1 MKKFEGISKDK
12 FIGGW
17 YIPHDIC
24 DKLIEWYHD
33 NKQYQVQGVVY
44 NQNFESGFVTD
55 PNYKES
61 TEIGISQDNG
71 DYPINLYR
79 DLQQKVLES
88 YLAEYPD
95 CDDLLDPF
103 NINQPYNIQY
113 YAPTQGFKQ
122 LHAERTSI
130 HMSKRIL
137 VFMTYLNDV
146 PGGGT
151 KFPSQS
157 FTAPAEKGLTLIWPA
172 EWTHAH
178 VGQISPTN
186 EKYIITGWY
195 SFND

>member
-1 MKKFEGISKDK
+1 VKKFEGIDRDK

-33 NKQYQVQGVVY
+33 NKKYQVDGVVY
-44 NQNFESGFVTD
+44 NQNFEGGFAID
-55 PNYKES
+55 PSYKES
-61 TEIGISQDNG
+61 TEIGISHENG
-71 DYPINLYR
+71 DYPINQYR
-79 DLQQKVLES
+79 VWQQRVLDA
-88 YLAEYPD
+88 YIREYPD
-95 CDDLLDPF
+95 SNNLLDAF
-103 NINQPYNIQY
+103 NINEAFNLQH

-122 LHAERTSI
+122 LHAERTGVK
-130 HMSKRIL
+130 MSKRVL

-151 KFPSQS
+151 QFPSQS

-186 EKYIITGWY
+186 DKYIITGWY
-195 SFND
+195 SFNE

>member
-1 MKKFEGISKDK
+1 MKKFEGIDRDK

-33 NKQYQVQGVVY
+33 NKKYQVDGVVY
-44 NQNFESGFVTD
+44 NQNFEGGFAID
-55 PNYKES
+55 PSYKES
-61 TEIGISQDNG
+61 TEIGISHENG
-71 DYPINLYR
+71 DYPINQYR
-79 DLQQKVLES
+79 VWQQRVLDA
-88 YLAEYPD
+88 YIREYPD
-95 CDDLLDPF
+95 SNNLLDAF
-103 NINQPYNIQY
+103 NINEAFNLQH

-122 LHAERTSI
+122 LHAERTGVK
-130 HMSKRIL
+130 MSKRVL

-151 KFPSQS
+151 QFPSQS

-186 EKYIITGWY
+186 DKYIITGWY
-195 SFND
+195 SFNE

>member
-17 YIPHDIC
+17 YISHDIC

-33 NKQYQVQGVVY
+33 NKKYQVDGVVY
-44 NQNFESGFVTD
+44 NQNFEGGFAID
-55 PNYKES
+55 PSYKES
-61 TEIGISQDNG
+61 TEIGISHENG
-71 DYPINLYR
+71 DYPINQYR
-79 DLQQKVLES
+79 VWQQRVLDA
-88 YLAEYPD
+88 YIREYPD
-95 CDDLLDPF
+95 SNNLLDAF
-103 NINQPYNIQY
+103 NINEAFNLQH

-122 LHAERTSI
+122 LHAERTGVK
-130 HMSKRIL
+130 MSKRVL

-151 KFPSQS
+151 QFPSQS

-178 VGQISPTN
+178 VGQISPSN

-195 SFND
+195 SFNE

>member
-1 MKKFEGISKDK
+1 VKKFEGISKDK

-17 YIPHDIC
+17 YISHDIC

-33 NKQYQVQGVVY
+33 NKKYQVDGVVY
-44 NQNFESGFVTD
+44 NQNFEGGFAID
-55 PNYKES
+55 PSYKES
-61 TEIGISQDNG
+61 TEIGISHENG
-71 DYPINLYR
+71 DYPINQYR
-79 DLQQKVLES
+79 VWQQRVLDA
-88 YLAEYPD
+88 YIREYPD
-95 CDDLLDPF
+95 SNNLLDAF
-103 NINQPYNIQY
+103 NINEAFNLQH

-122 LHAERTSI
+122 LHAERTGVK
-130 HMSKRIL
+130 MSKRVL

-151 KFPSQS
+151 QFPSQS

-186 EKYIITGWY
+186 DKYIITGWY
-195 SFND
+195 SFNE

>member
-17 YIPHDIC
+17 YISHDIC

-33 NKQYQVQGVVY
+33 NKKYQVDGVVY
-44 NQNFESGFVTD
+44 NQNFEGGFAID
-55 PNYKES
+55 PSYKES
-61 TEIGISQDNG
+61 TEIGISHENG
-71 DYPINLYR
+71 DYPINQYR
-79 DLQQKVLES
+79 VWQQRVLDA
-88 YLAEYPD
+88 YIREYPD
-95 CDDLLDPF
+95 SNNLLDAF
-103 NINQPYNIQY
+103 NINEAFNLQH

-122 LHAERTSI
+122 LHAERTGVK
-130 HMSKRIL
+130 MSKRVL

-151 KFPSQS
+151 QFPSQS

-186 EKYIITGWY
+186 DKYIITGWY
-195 SFND
+195 SFNE